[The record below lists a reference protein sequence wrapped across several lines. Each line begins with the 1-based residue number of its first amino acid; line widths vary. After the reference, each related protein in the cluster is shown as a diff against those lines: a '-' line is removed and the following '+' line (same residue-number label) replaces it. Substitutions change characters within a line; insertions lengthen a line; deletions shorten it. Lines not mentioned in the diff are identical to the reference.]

1 MKWCENGIVEKT
13 RGESCKKSKKN
24 ATTMWHV
31 LTTDPRFYIE
41 FLFALALLILF
52 HSITDLVIVQDDN

>member
-1 MKWCENGIVEKT
+1 
-13 RGESCKKSKKN
+13 
-24 ATTMWHV
+24 MWHV